1 MALTDG
7 AATLSTSQLSAGSNT
22 ISSVYLGDANFL
34 ASDNSLMQAVQ
45 MNIQT
50 VTILSILPNGDGTA
64 TVTCQGVPN
73 TQYLVQA
80 TPSLTAPITWENV
93 STNTSGF
100 IDGQWTYV
108 DDMTQHPQRFFRAA
122 LP

>member
-1 MALTDG
+1 M
-7 AATLSTSQLSAGSNT
+7 
-22 ISSVYLGDANFL
+22 YLGDANFL

-50 VTILSILPNGDGTA
+50 VTILSIVPNGDGTA
-64 TVTCQGVPN
+64 TVTCQGVP
-73 TQYLVQA
+73 A
-80 TPSLTAPITWENV
+80 TRTWCRPLRPSPVDHLGKRLHQLPPDY
-93 STNTSGF
+93 